1 MRVSSKGD
9 PQNKMERPMMQ
20 LITGVLSLL
29 VVVLLPIE
37 IHAADPYEAFS
48 VIRMQKKA
56 APEFSLPQ
64 VNGKSMRL
72 PDFKG
77 EVVL

>member
-1 MRVSSKGD
+1 MRVSSKED

-29 VVVLLPIE
+29 VVVFLPLE

-48 VIRMQKKA
+48 VVRM
-56 APEFSLPQ
+56 
-64 VNGKSMRL
+64 
-72 PDFKG
+72 
-77 EVVL
+77 

>member
-1 MRVSSKGD
+1 
-9 PQNKMERPMMQ
+9 MQ
-20 LITGVLSLL
+20 LVTGVLSLL
-29 VVVLLPIE
+29 VVVFLPIE

-64 VNGKSMRL
+64 VNGKSVRL
-72 PDFKG
+72 ADFKG
-77 EVVL
+77 EVVLLGFFKTF